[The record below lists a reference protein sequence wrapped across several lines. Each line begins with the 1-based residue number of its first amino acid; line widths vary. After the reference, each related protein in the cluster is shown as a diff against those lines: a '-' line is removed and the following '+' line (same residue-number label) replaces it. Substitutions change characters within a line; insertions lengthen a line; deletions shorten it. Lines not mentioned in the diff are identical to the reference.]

1 MANWLRITLYVL
13 IGMALM
19 YVILKVLSKLPDK
32 SSETAAAAK
41 TLILSTQFYNLT
53 KTNEFRELA
62 KMPEFSVLLSTLA
75 EDQLSSISQQ
85 LV

>member
-1 MANWLRITLYVL
+1 MADWLRITLYIL

-19 YVILKVLSKLPDK
+19 YVILKVLSVLPDK
-32 SSETAAAAK
+32 SSGTAAAAK
-41 TLILSTQFYNLT
+41 TLIMSTQFYNLT

-62 KMPEFSVLLSTLA
+62 KMPEFITLLSTLA
-75 EDQLSSISQQ
+75 EDQLTSISQQ

>member
-1 MANWLRITLYVL
+1 
-13 IGMALM
+13 MALM
-19 YVILKVLSKLPDK
+19 YVVLKIMSRLPDK

-41 TLILSTQFYNLT
+41 TLILSSQFYNLT

-62 KMPEFSVLLSTLA
+62 KMPEFTILLSTLA
-75 EDQLSSISQQ
+75 EDQLSTISQQ

>member
-1 MANWLRITLYVL
+1 MPKWLSITLYVL
-13 IGMALM
+13 IGMTLM
-19 YVILKVLSKLPDK
+19 YVVLKIMSRLPDK

-41 TLILSTQFYNLT
+41 TLILSSQFYNLT

-62 KMPEFSVLLSTLA
+62 KMPEFTILLSTLA
-75 EDQLSSISQQ
+75 EDQLSTISQQ